1 MFLYLS
7 SMDEERFMPIT
18 YANAHVNEVP
28 AVYIIH
34 ENADWTGP
42 LFAALDVIGVAYQD
56 WNLANVN
63 IDLSKNAP
71 AGVFLWLISGNVL
84 TCVTS
89 GSMTFV
95 MKP

>member
-18 YANAHVNEVP
+18 YTNAHVNEVP

-42 LFAALDVIGVAYQD
+42 LFAALDE
-56 WNLANVN
+56 
-63 IDLSKNAP
+63 
-71 AGVFLWLISGNVL
+71 
-84 TCVTS
+84 
-89 GSMTFV
+89 
-95 MKP
+95 